1 MDTRGIVEIS
11 VSGGGHSEPFA
22 GSIGVMIYLEVVLV
36 RVSERTG
43 PPGGGLGGRVI
54 SPPRARRP
62 SNKIRSVEGVTSII
76 IFLISS

>member
-1 MDTRGIVEIS
+1 MDTRRIVEIS

-36 RVSERTG
+36 RASERTG

-54 SPPRARRP
+54 SPP
-62 SNKIRSVEGVTSII
+62 
-76 IFLISS
+76 